1 MGWEGVSGIS
11 DAPTREAPIPTY
23 LVRGNYMARNR
34 TYGVTMKHTASN
46 ARASFNELVD
56 SIDELLKRI
65 SDIDS
70 PEINKIRTKVQ
81 IALSAAKSAW
91 QDTSHYTSE
100 RVANSLRWPTD
111 QVRESPWRAVGIA
124 TVVGIG
130 MGALLTRP
138 RGN

>member
-1 MGWEGVSGIS
+1 
-11 DAPTREAPIPTY
+11 
-23 LVRGNYMARNR
+23 
-34 TYGVTMKHTASN
+34 MKHAASN
-46 ARASFNELVD
+46 ARGDASFDELVD

-65 SDIDS
+65 SDIDT
-70 PEINKIRTKVQ
+70 PEVNKIRTKVQ

-91 QDTSHYTSE
+91 QDTTRYANEQVT
-100 RVANSLRWPTD
+100 NSLRWPSD
-111 QVRESPWRAVGIA
+111 QLRESPWWAVGIA

>member
-1 MGWEGVSGIS
+1 
-11 DAPTREAPIPTY
+11 
-23 LVRGNYMARNR
+23 
-34 TYGVTMKHTASN
+34 MKHASN
-46 ARASFNELVD
+46 AHGDAFDDLVD

-65 SDIDS
+65 SDLDS

-91 QDTSHYTSE
+91 KDTARYAGE
-100 RVANSLRWPTD
+100 RVTNSLRWPGEHL
-111 QVRESPWRAVGIA
+111 RESPWRVVGIA